1 MATDFRTT
9 EAWRGLV
16 TLAEIDRAES
26 RLPKEQIEA
35 LTVSA
40 PDKSPAG
47 SSISTTGGSRSMA
60 RRRTRARSPP
70 IRSILRQGRTQ
81 RAMPLRLGQEVQEVL
96 RAQLTGR

>member
-16 TLAEIDRAES
+16 ILAEIDRAES

-40 PDKSPAG
+40 PDKIAG
-47 SSISTTGGSRSMA
+47 WIFDLNDWRLAQHGAAPDSRTGARPFAASSGKVGRNAPCPCGSGKKYKRCCG
-60 RRRTRARSPP
+60 
-70 IRSILRQGRTQ
+70 LN
-81 RAMPLRLGQEVQEVL
+81 
-96 RAQLTGR
+96 